1 MVYVIASTDGEGCRQ
16 AAAVDLC
23 HFEDENVHGGFPGMK
38 DIHVSKIAHND
49 QIKILFVI
57 E

>member
-1 MVYVIASTDGEGCRQ
+1 MEKAADKQQQLIFVILRMKIY
-16 AAAVDLC
+16 
-23 HFEDENVHGGFPGMK
+23 GGFPGMK
-38 DIHVSKIAHND
+38 DISKIAHND